1 MFELTTIFVNT
12 CPLFCILNLS
22 MFTKNESQPLK
33 SLLMHVVHELQQE
46 VFVFYHR
53 HTIQLKLIPKNK

>member
-1 MFELTTIFVNT
+1 
-12 CPLFCILNLS
+12 

-46 VFVFYHR
+46 VFVCHYR
-53 HTIQLKLIPKNK
+53 HTIQLKLIHKNK

>member
-1 MFELTTIFVNT
+1 MTAIFINI

-22 MFTKNESQPLK
+22 IFTVNESQPLR

-46 VFVFYHR
+46 VFVFHYR
-53 HTIQLKLIPKNK
+53 PTIQLKLIHKNK